1 MMGCGT
7 PVRMDRHP
15 ATKRGEVECVFCAP
29 EPSIA
34 CIEVGRP
41 QMKICIVGWEVCGN
55 GDQVVDTV
63 RAPSWRRDG
72 ALS

>member
-1 MMGCGT
+1 MMGRGT
-7 PVRMDRHP
+7 PVRMDRYL
-15 ATKRGEVECVFCAP
+15 ATKRGKAERGVRDT

-34 CIEVGRP
+34 CIEVGGP
-41 QMKICIVGWEVCGN
+41 QMKICIVGWEVRGN

-63 RAPSWRRDG
+63 RAPSWRGDG

>member
-1 MMGCGT
+1 MGCGT
-7 PVRMDRHP
+7 PVCTDRYL
-15 ATKRGEVECVFCAP
+15 ATKRGKVERGVRVTA
-29 EPSIA
+29 PSIA
-34 CIEVGRP
+34 CIEIGRP
-41 QMKICIVGWEVCGN
+41 QMKICIVGWEVRGN